1 MDSSGIGELVAG
13 FTDLSNRGGALKLV
27 NLTRRVKDLLQMTQV
42 LTIFAGVRRLS
53 HSHPQLCRDWQVTC

>member
-13 FTDLSNRGGALKLV
+13 FTDISNRGGPLKLV

-42 LTIFAGVRRLS
+42 LTIFEVLEDEATAIRSYAEIGK
-53 HSHPQLCRDWQVTC
+53 